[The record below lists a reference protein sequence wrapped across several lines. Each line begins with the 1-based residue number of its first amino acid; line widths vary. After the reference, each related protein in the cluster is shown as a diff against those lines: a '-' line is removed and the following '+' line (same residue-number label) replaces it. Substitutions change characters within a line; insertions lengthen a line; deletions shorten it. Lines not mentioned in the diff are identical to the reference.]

1 MAALYINIGFTLLLV
16 GLAFFDA
23 ISFGRAAHRDF
34 KSIIMSTGVLGTF
47 VGIFIGL
54 WGFDTTQLES
64 SVPQLLLGLKTAFY
78 TSILGIGLAIFLAI
92 LQKRPEPKRA
102 DFAALFEKIAPHL
115 VYLEHLKDFSDLKS
129 LKKLENLPLLIE
141 SNQKNSALLAQIKEN
156 SAKLNADFAVFLENQ
171 KEILQSEKARENA
184 LNSGFAEIS
193 RGFLDTKTAL
203 NAAIE
208 QLAKGASG
216 EIVAA
221 LERVIKDFN
230 DKISEQFGENFKE
243 LNSAVGN
250 LLNWQE
256 NYKIQLND
264 FENAAKAASAAIND
278 AGAAFN
284 LLSERNNE
292 TLKLYENLANTIEKS
307 REESQKLA
315 SILAQF
321 GELGS
326 SANTAF
332 NEISDLVK
340 TTKND
345 FSSEISKTKENLINA
360 LNEYQNLLQ
369 NTQNAL
375 NEATSKIETSA
386 KSIESSLQNTAT
398 CVESSLQSTT
408 NALNISTK
416 ELSEQNAEFAKN
428 CIESTQKAAQEHI
441 QSASDFAQNSLNLQA
456 KTAQEYLQN
465 SQKTAQSAQEQYQK
479 QLLAMLENSRE
490 NLANALKADTQ
501 DTIAALKANNDAVV
515 SALKSGLDALA
526 QVYLD
531 KLSILTKESLQS
543 PKAAADA
550 LLVQFG
556 VLQENLAKVLAS
568 SLQASQTSRTQSEEI
583 LKIMQSHISTSLNAA
598 NSLNT
603 ELCKSLG
610 DLDSALSNITMG
622 FRQDYEWFLRRVR
635 ELLGAR

>member
-34 KSIIMSTGVLGTF
+34 KSIIMSAGVLGTF

-64 SVPQLLLGLKTAFY
+64 SVPQLLSGLKTAFY

-129 LKKLENLPLLIE
+129 LQKLENLPLLIE

-156 SAKLNADFAVFLENQ
+156 SAKLNADFALFLENQ

-193 RGFLDTKTAL
+193 HGFLDTKTAL

-256 NYKIQLND
+256 NYKIQLID
-264 FENAAKAASAAIND
+264 FENAAKAASSAIND

-284 LLSERNNE
+284 LLSERNSE

-321 GELGS
+321 SNLGS

-332 NEISDLVK
+332 NEIADLVK

-386 KSIESSLQNTAT
+386 KSIESSLQNTAQS
-398 CVESSLQSTT
+398 VESSLQSTT
-408 NALNISTK
+408 NALRVSTK

-428 CIESTQKAAQEHI
+428 CIEST
-441 QSASDFAQNSLNLQA
+441 STFAKDSLNLQA
-456 KTAQEYLQN
+456 K
-465 SQKTAQSAQEQYQK
+465 SAQSAQEQYQK
-479 QLLAMLENSRE
+479 QLLAMLENSRK

-550 LLVQFG
+550 LLAQFG
-556 VLQENLAKVLAS
+556 ALQENLAKVLAS

-583 LKIMQSHISTSLNAA
+583 LKIMQSHISASLNAA